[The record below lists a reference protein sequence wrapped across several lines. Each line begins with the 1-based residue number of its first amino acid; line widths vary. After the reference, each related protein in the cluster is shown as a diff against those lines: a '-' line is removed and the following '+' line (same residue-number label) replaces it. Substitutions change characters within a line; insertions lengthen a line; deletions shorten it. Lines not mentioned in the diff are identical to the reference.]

1 MAYHY
6 KIEPVPE
13 VSKKFLNSKSISIRS
28 AEMMQR
34 VIEMESKSGWEF
46 FDVKDVKIPIKKTF
60 LKSAMESTVSFL
72 VFRKLRN
79 SGHLNMSTNDDN
91 VSQTEKENIPNLGP
105 ALKS

>member
-60 LKSAMESTVSFL
+60 LNLSGKRPLKEAMDETYPL
-72 VFRKLRN
+72 PGLCLKKHKL
-79 SGHLNMSTNDDN
+79 
-91 VSQTEKENIPNLGP
+91 
-105 ALKS
+105 